1 MSVGTL
7 TVYSASAGSGK
18 THQLTGIYL
27 ERLFRSR
34 LSYRRILAVTFTHKA
49 TAEMKERILNELDK
63 LATGRQS
70 SYLDDISHSTGKSE
84 SAIRK
89 EAGEILTSILHDFS
103 RFSVST
109 IDSFYQKIV
118 RAFARDIGLHSGFD
132 IEIDH
137 TMILSKAVDNMISSA
152 VNDSTVKDWL
162 LMFARSNIEEGK
174 SWDLKR
180 SITALAG
187 ELFNEKFRLLPAE
200 EKEKLRDKEF
210 LLSYIGELK
219 ALMSG
224 FTEYIRLAGEKATG
238 LFDSYGLTDDMFY
251 QKGKGVPSF
260 VRAAAAGEF
269 RIPNTYVRSAV
280 ADPPRYY
287 SGKPAPALEEALG
300 AGLDETIRDL
310 VAYYDRNTTGYKT
323 AKVIL
328 SYIYILGILSDIL
341 VQVRLITRDEN
352 VFLLSDA
359 GELIYLITEKD
370 QAPFIYEKVGN
381 TFENFMID
389 EFQDT
394 SVIQWKNFRQLIGN
408 SMAQGCDNLVV
419 GDIKQSIYRWRNS
432 DWHTL
437 RDLKRGIDGTR
448 FISKPLGTNYRSC
461 SNIIRF
467 NNSLFSIIPAQIET
481 ELSAD
486 GQVSEFSELFSE
498 VVQKDPGRKT
508 DGYVSLEFIEGTEE
522 STWQEEV
529 LKRLPELI
537 ESIQDKGYSASDI
550 GILVRDNREGAVV
563 LKEILDYSSS
573 CPEEK
578 KARYNYNIVS
588 GESLLLS
595 NSPAVNFIIA
605 VLMSLD
611 NPEDLIARALMLRN
625 FLLATGSGDAGQVPL
640 PGEDLTG
647 FSQNYFPEAYIEFLD
662 GLKNQPLWN
671 ITERVI
677 GFFGL
682 GSFSFNVPYLNTF
695 QDIVLGY
702 ASARN
707 PGIASFLEWWNTE
720 GVKKSIAV
728 PDSQDSIRVLTI
740 HKSKGLEFGIVILPF
755 LSWNLDHKSFHSNI
769 LWAVPDSQPFDRL
782 GIVPLRYSSE
792 LSDTI
797 FAQQYADERLSAYL
811 DNVNLLYVAF
821 TRAVTAIFGFA
832 PAKPGKENRIASVIK
847 EAVAFSG
854 NHPDGS
860 PAFLN
865 NFFDPQSGT
874 LEFGILPDIKKE
886 PVPGRGLFVNEYPVN
901 DYAGS
906 LKLKLH
912 WEDYLNAGSSGARE
926 KITYGRMM
934 HDLFSLI
941 ITADDIPEAV
951 RRIVRTGEI
960 AEKEEQS
967 MIQKIHSLI
976 DQPVVNEW
984 FSEENIVLN
993 EATVLMP
1000 DSGTRR
1006 PDRVII
1012 REGKTYLVDFKF
1024 GEESGSHISQVRN
1037 YRKILTEMG
1046 YDVAGT
1052 YLWYVDVNRII
1063 TA

>member
-27 ERLFRSR
+27 EKLFRSR

-49 TAEMKERILNELDK
+49 TDEMKDRILNELDR
-63 LATGRQS
+63 LAEGKPS
-70 SYLDDISHSTGKSE
+70 AFLDLIKESTGKAE
-84 SAIRK
+84 SSIRK
-89 EAGEILTSILHDFS
+89 EAGDILTSILHDFS

-118 RAFARDIGLHSGFD
+118 RAFARDIGLHAGFD

-137 TMILSKAVDNMISSA
+137 TMILSKAIDNMISLA
-152 VNDSTVKDWL
+152 VSDPTLKSWL
-162 LMFARSNIEEGK
+162 LMFARSNIEEGR
-174 SWDLKR
+174 SWDLKK
-180 SITALAG
+180 SITGLAG
-187 ELFNEKFRLLPAE
+187 ELFNEKFRLLPPE

-210 LLSYIGELK
+210 LKAYIGEMK
-219 ALMSG
+219 DLMSD
-224 FTEYIRLAGEKATG
+224 FTSYTRESGKKAIS
-238 LFDSYGLTDDMFY
+238 LFDAYGLTDDMFF

-269 RIPNTYVRSAV
+269 KAPNSYVRSAA
-280 ADPPRYY
+280 ADPPRWS
-287 SGKPAPALEEALG
+287 SGKTAPQLESALE
-300 AGLDETIRDL
+300 AGLAQVVSDL
-310 VAYYDRNTTGYKT
+310 IAHYDNSMADYKS
-323 AKVIL
+323 AKAIL
-328 SYIYILGILSDIL
+328 SYIFILGILSDIL
-341 VQVRLITRDEN
+341 SQVRLITRDEN

-359 GELIYLITEKD
+359 GELIHLITERD
-370 QAPFIYEKVGN
+370 QAPFIYEKVG
-381 TFENFMID
+381 TTYENFMID

-394 SVIQWKNFRQLIGN
+394 SVIQWKNFRELIGN
-408 SMAQGCDNLVV
+408 SMAQGFDNLVV

-437 RDLKRGIDGTR
+437 RDLKRDVDGKR
-448 FISKPLGTNYRSC
+448 LISMPLGTNYRSC
-461 SNIIRF
+461 SKIIQF
-467 NNSLFSIIPAQIET
+467 NNSLFSIIPGQLAS
-481 ELSAD
+481 ELSEE
-486 GQVSEFSELFSE
+486 GQASAFSELFSD
-498 VVQKDPGRKT
+498 VVQKDPGRKSG
-508 DGYVSLEFIEGTEE
+508 GYVRLEFIDRPEE

-529 LKRLPELI
+529 LGRLPALI

-550 GILVRDNREGAVV
+550 GILVRDNREGALV
-563 LKEILDYSSS
+563 LKEILSYTLS

-578 KARYNYNIVS
+578 KAKYNYNIVS

-605 VLMSLD
+605 VLVALD
-611 NPEDLIARALMLRN
+611 NPEDMIARALMLRN
-625 FLLATGSGDAGQVPL
+625 FLLAAGVENEGQVPL
-640 PGEDLTG
+640 PGDELISFSQDYFPGGYKEFLEDL
-647 FSQNYFPEAYIEFLD
+647 
-662 GLKNQPLWN
+662 KNETLWN
-671 ITERVI
+671 ITEKVI

-682 GSFSFNVPYLNTF
+682 GNYSWNVPYLNAF
-695 QDIVLGY
+695 QDISLGY

-720 GVKKSIAV
+720 GYKKSIPV
-728 PDSQDSIRVLTI
+728 PDSQNSMRVLTI

-769 LWAVPDSQPFDRL
+769 LWAEPQSPPFNKL

-792 LSDTI
+792 LAETI
-797 FAQQYADERLSAYL
+797 FSEQYYGEKLSACL

-821 TRAVTAIFGFA
+821 TRAVNAIIGFA
-832 PAKPGKENRIASVIK
+832 PALPGKENRIASVLRD
-847 EAVAFSG
+847 AVTWSG

-865 NFFDPQSGT
+865 NFFNSQTGI
-874 LEFGILPDIKKE
+874 LEYGILPEIRKE
-886 PVPGRGLFVNEYPVN
+886 RSIVTGLMTDTYPVT

-906 LKLKLH
+906 LKLRLH
-912 WEDYLNAGSSGARE
+912 WEDYLYAGKTVARE
-926 KITYGRMM
+926 RISYGRMM
-934 HDLFSLI
+934 HDLFSRI
-941 ITADDIPEAV
+941 ITPDDIQEAV
-951 RRIVRTGEI
+951 DRLVITDEIRADEVPALVR
-960 AEKEEQS
+960 
-967 MIQKIHSLI
+967 KIESLI
-976 DQPVVNEW
+976 SQPVVNEW
-984 FSEENIVLN
+984 FEKGNLILN
-993 EATVLMP
+993 EATILMP

-1012 REGKTYLVDFKF
+1012 RDGKASLVDFKF
-1024 GEESGSHISQVRN
+1024 GEESGSHLTQIRN

-1046 YDVAGT
+1046 YEVSGA
-1052 YLWYVDVNRII
+1052 YLWYVDADRII

>member
-7 TVYSASAGSGK
+7 TIYNASAGSGK

-27 ERLFRSR
+27 EKLFRSR

-49 TAEMKERILNELDK
+49 TAEMKDRILNELDK
-63 LATGRQS
+63 LATGRPS
-70 SYLDDISHSTGKSE
+70 SYLTDISGSTGKSE
-84 SAIRK
+84 TTIRK
-89 EAGEILTSILHDFS
+89 EAGVILTSILHDFS

-152 VNDSTVKDWL
+152 ANDSTVKNWL

-187 ELFNEKFRLLPAE
+187 ELFNEKFRLLPIE
-200 EKEKLRDKEF
+200 DKEKLRDKEF
-210 LLSYIGELK
+210 LVSYIGEMK
-219 ALMSG
+219 AVMSD
-224 FTEYIRLAGEKATG
+224 FTAYIKLAGQKAIG
-238 LFDSYGLTDDMFY
+238 LFDRYGLTDDMFY

-269 RIPNTYVRSAV
+269 RIPNSYVRSAA
-280 ADPPRYY
+280 ADPPRWY
-287 SGKPAPALEEALG
+287 SGKPAPALEEALE
-300 AGLDETIRDL
+300 AGLDGIVKDM
-310 VAYYDRNTTGYKT
+310 VGYYDRNTAGYKT

-341 VQVRLITRDEN
+341 FQVRLITRDEN

-381 TFENFMID
+381 AFENFMID

-394 SVIQWKNFRQLIGN
+394 SVIQWKNFRQLMGN
-408 SMAQGCDNLVV
+408 SMAQGFDNLVV

-437 RDLKRGIDGTR
+437 RDLKRGVDGKR

-467 NNSLFSIIPAQIET
+467 NNSLFSIIPAQIES
-481 ELSAD
+481 ELSAE

-498 VVQKDPGRKT
+498 VVQKDPGRKA
-508 DGYVSLEFIEGTEE
+508 DGYVRLEFIEGTDE

-529 LKRLPELI
+529 LKRLPALI
-537 ESIQDKGYSASDI
+537 ESIQDRGYSASDI

-563 LKEILDYSSS
+563 LKEILDYSCS

-595 NSPAVNFIIA
+595 NSPAVNFIIS
-605 VLMSLD
+605 VLMALD
-611 NPEDLIARALMLRN
+611 NPDDMIARALMLRN
-625 FLLATGSGDAGQVPL
+625 FLLATGTGDAGQVPL
-640 PGEDLTG
+640 PGEDLIG
-647 FSQNYFPEAYIEFLD
+647 FSQSYFPQGYREYLD

-682 GSFSFNVPYLNTF
+682 GRFSFNVPYLNTF

-728 PDSQDSIRVLTI
+728 PDSQDSMRVLTI

-769 LWAVPDSQPFDRL
+769 LWAVPDSPPFNRL

-797 FAQQYADERLSAYL
+797 FAEQYFDERLSAYL
-811 DNVNLLYVAF
+811 DNINLLYVAF
-821 TRAVTAIFGFA
+821 TRAVSAIFGFA
-832 PAKPGKENRIASVIK
+832 PAKPGNENRIASVLK
-847 EAVAFSG
+847 EAVAFAG
-854 NHPDGS
+854 NHSDGS
-860 PAFLN
+860 PAFLHN
-865 NFFDPQSGT
+865 CFDPESGT
-874 LEFGILPDIKKE
+874 LEFGKLPDVQRE
-886 PVPGRGLFVNEYPVN
+886 LSPGKGLFVSKYPVN
-901 DYAGS
+901 DYTGS

-912 WEDYLNAGSSGARE
+912 WEDYLRAGKSDARE
-926 KITYGRMM
+926 KVTYGRLM
-934 HDLFSLI
+934 HDLFSRI
-941 ITADDIPEAV
+941 ITSGDIQEAV
-951 RRIVRTGEI
+951 RWMVRAGEI
-960 AEKEEQS
+960 TEQEQPS
-967 MIQKIHSLI
+967 LIQKLHSLI
-976 DQPVVNEW
+976 DQEVVRDW
-984 FSEENIVLN
+984 FREGNTVLN

-1012 REGKTYLVDFKF
+1012 RDGKTYIVDFKF
-1024 GEESGSHISQVRN
+1024 GEESGSHFSQVRN

-1046 YDVAGT
+1046 YDVAGA
-1052 YLWYVDVNRII
+1052 YIWYVDVNRIV
-1063 TA
+1063 TV